1 MGNSSLPMLNPQLG
15 APRLGP
21 FNAPRGMSSS
31 MPGSL
36 VPVTPMLPGNN

>member
-1 MGNSSLPMLNPQLG
+1 MNNSSLPMLNPQLG

-21 FNAPRGMSSS
+21 FNNPRGMSSS